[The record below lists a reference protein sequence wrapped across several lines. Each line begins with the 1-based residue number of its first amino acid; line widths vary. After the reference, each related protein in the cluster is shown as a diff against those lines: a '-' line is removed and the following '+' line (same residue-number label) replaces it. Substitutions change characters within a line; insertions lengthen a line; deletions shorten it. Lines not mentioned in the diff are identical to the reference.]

1 VKADRYPESYHEI
14 GGALAALSTL
24 EIFMKITYTGRQVEL
39 APAQLKKLEAR
50 FAKVGK
56 LLDGR
61 RECEAHVI
69 LSLERHLHQAEVT
82 VNYFNHPLVG
92 LSSNNDLFTAI
103 HAAIEKLEKQAV
115 KHRGKW
121 RDTKR
126 TPRKSTEPVASQNGS
141 EPAAEAETERRV
153 FGVNHHQK
161 RKPMTLDEAILEM
174 DKDRD
179 YLVYRDAETGRTSVL
194 VRRRDGNFDLVEG

>member
-1 VKADRYPESYHEI
+1 
-14 GGALAALSTL
+14 
-24 EIFMKITYTGRQVEL
+24 MKITYTGRQVEL

-61 RECEAHVI
+61 RESEAHVI

-82 VNYFNHPLVG
+82 VNYFNHQFVG
-92 LSSNNDLFTAI
+92 IASNADLFHAI
-103 HAAIEKLEKQAV
+103 HTAVERLEKQAI
-115 KHRGKW
+115 KQRSKW

-126 TPRKSTEPVASQNGS
+126 VPSKAELSKREPVPPPAKAG
-141 EPAAEAETERRV
+141 EPAAERRIHK
-153 FGVNHHQK
+153 VNHHQK
-161 RKPMTLDEAILEM
+161 RKPMTLDEAVLEM
-174 DKDRD
+174 DNSRD
-179 YLVYRDAETGRTSVL
+179 YLVYRDAETDRVSVL